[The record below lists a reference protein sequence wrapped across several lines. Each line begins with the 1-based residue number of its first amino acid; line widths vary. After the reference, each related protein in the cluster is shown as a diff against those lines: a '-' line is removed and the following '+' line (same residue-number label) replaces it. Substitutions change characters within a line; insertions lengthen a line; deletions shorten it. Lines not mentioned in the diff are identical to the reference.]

1 MKSFEEHYHDLITKN
16 AGKKKNLFH
25 FVVNY
30 LIKVTDF
37 HSRSDISVM
46 HLPLTLKK
54 ITDRETAL
62 YIDSFL
68 LL

>member
-37 HSRSDISVM
+37 HSLSDQCNAFAS
-46 HLPLTLKK
+46 HFKKK
-54 ITDRETAL
+54 ITDRETAPYRL
-62 YIDSFL
+62 FL